1 MIKKFIPL
9 LLIFLLGL
17 ACGPV
22 FQVKPR
28 STVDLPEI
36 NNKTANSS
44 LILEAAILSE
54 DKAVEIFDAN
64 LFLAGIIPLEV
75 KLTNQNQT
83 PVKFSEKDFTIL
95 DSKGRSFSCIK
106 DKDVINKLLDY
117 YKIKAYNPYSHDKL
131 KEKFFTHSLS
141 LKESFGLDETR
152 QGLLYFKIGK
162 EKAVGQGLKLNFKN
176 KKISQD
182 SLLLTLN

>member
-1 MIKKFIPL
+1 MLKKFIPL
-9 LLIFLLGL
+9 SLIFLLGL

-28 STVDLPEI
+28 PTVDLPEI
-36 NNKTANSS
+36 NNKTANSNF
-44 LILEAAILSE
+44 ILEAAILSE

-75 KLTNQNQT
+75 KLTNQIQNS
-83 PVKFSEKDFTIL
+83 VKFSEKDFTLL
-95 DSKGRSFSCIK
+95 DSQGRSFRCIK

-131 KEKFFTHSLS
+131 KENFFTYSLS
-141 LKESFGLDETR
+141 LKESFSPNETR
-152 QGLLYFKIGK
+152 QGLLYFKMGK
-162 EKAVGQGLKLNFKN
+162 EKTLGQGLKLSFKN
-176 KKISQD
+176 KKISQN
-182 SLLLTLN
+182 SLILTLN